1 MADGGGSEMMLLEHD
16 AKTLLGELGLP
27 IPPGTL
33 LREGE
38 PLPLVTEG
46 VVKAQVPVG
55 GRGKAGG
62 IRVARDRV
70 ALREAVDAVLGME
83 IRGHT
88 VHAVRVEG
96 LIDFVHEA
104 YLSFTLDAS
113 RGEVTVMM
121 SPHGGVEVED
131 ESTRA
136 DLASESVALEPAA
149 MRAAVD
155 RLSARMP
162 DTIRQPIR
170 QAGERLIP
178 AFFENEALLLEINPL
193 FVRADG
199 SWAIGDTKLAIDE
212 NALARRPRLVKLIE
226 DNPDLYREAALKL
239 AQGFDYVELDP
250 QGDIGLITTGAG
262 LSMQLVDELVA
273 RGHSPFNFCDIRTGQ
288 FKGDPARL
296 IQVMRW
302 IAAGPN
308 IRSVLINFFAG
319 HTHLGE
325 IARLL
330 LQALEAVPEL
340 KAPIT
345 ARFIGNGL
353 EEAREIIAA
362 AGNPIAIETD
372 LERAIDLALARAE
385 KIDA

>member
-1 MADGGGSEMMLLEHD
+1 MMLLEHD
-16 AKTLLGELGLP
+16 AKELLAELGLP
-27 IPPGTL
+27 VPQGTL
-33 LREGE
+33 VRKGDT
-38 PLPLVTEG
+38 LPLVTQG

-62 IRVARDRV
+62 IRLVRDRV
-70 ALREAVDAVLGME
+70 ALREGVDAVLGMS
-83 IRGHT
+83 IKG
-88 VHAVRVEG
+88 HAVQAVRIEG
-96 LIDFVHEA
+96 LIDFVSEA
-104 YLSFTLDAS
+104 YLSFTLDAAQAM
-113 RGEVTVMM
+113 VTVMM
-121 SPHGGVEVED
+121 SPHGGIEVED
-131 ESTRA
+131 ESTRE
-136 DLASESVALEPAA
+136 DLATESVALDPDAI
-149 MRAAVD
+149 RAAVE

-162 DTIRQPIR
+162 EALRKPMR
-170 QAGERLIP
+170 EAGEKLIP
-178 AFFENEALLLEINPL
+178 AFFEHEAMLLEINPL

-212 NALARRPRLVKLIE
+212 NALARRPRLVSLIE
-226 DNPDLYREAALKL
+226 TNADLYREAALKL

-262 LSMQLVDELVA
+262 LSMQLIDELVA
-273 RGHSPFNFCDIRTGQ
+273 RGRSPFNFCDIRTGQ

-296 IQVMRW
+296 IQVMQW

-308 IRSVLINFFAG
+308 IKSVLINFFAG
-319 HTHLGE
+319 HTNLGE

-330 LQALEAVPEL
+330 ILALDAVPEL

-362 AGNPIAIETD
+362 AGDPIAIETD
-372 LERAIDLALARAE
+372 LERAIDLAIARAE
-385 KIDA
+385 PAHV